1 VSGPCDDRPVSAHAA
16 RDVAEAAWRWVL
28 DQVVDDGAPWIP
40 ESVPSYDA
48 GPPAQRDGLHSGI
61 AGLAHLLAEVRA
73 TRPWTPEEGA
83 LADAV
88 AGRLRETVATTNA
101 YDWFDGL
108 VGTLAALTA
117 LEPDGADR
125 AANARVPSGGDEHA
139 DGPSEIVDRL
149 LALAED
155 DGWAQEVV
163 EPPRFRAGARI
174 SDATLGTASVLLGGV
189 WAHRRGVPRA
199 DELVIRA
206 AGVLMAEAEELHAG
220 LRWRFVPMR
229 FRTEDDPTEM
239 PNWSHGQAGIA
250 AALALAGAEL
260 RRPDWAEAARRGAEW
275 LVSIGDET
283 GDGFV
288 VPRYVPNTVPDEDP
302 VSLGWCHGA
311 SGTSQLFAALDHAG
325 VPSVAG
331 AAPDAWRR
339 RCLHAVRTSG
349 VPDRLRPGFW
359 DNDGRCCGTAGVA
372 DIVLDAWQ
380 QRTDALDADP
390 DLVFAL
396 RLADALVERAE
407 VSDRHA
413 WWRFVEHRGETPLLP
428 PGVGW
433 MQGAAGIAA
442 YLFRVSRV
450 LEHGRAAAVVP
461 RLDSWWAGPRRP
473 T

>member
-1 VSGPCDDRPVSAHAA
+1 VPPDAS

-40 ESVPSYDA
+40 TSVPSQDP
-48 GPPAQRDGLHSGI
+48 GPPQDRDGLHSGI
-61 AGLAHLLAEVRA
+61 AGLALLLAEVRA

-88 AGRLRETVATTNA
+88 ARRLREIVATTSA

-108 VGTLAALTA
+108 VGTLTALTA
-117 LEPDGADR
+117 LEPD
-125 AANARVPSGGDEHA
+125 HA
-139 DGPSEIVDRL
+139 DGPRAVVDRL
-149 LALAED
+149 LSLAED
-155 DGWAQEVV
+155 DGWAQGIV
-163 EPPRFRAGARI
+163 EPPRFRAGARL

-199 DELVIRA
+199 EALVTRSA
-206 AGVLMAEAEELHAG
+206 DVLMAEAEELPAG

-260 RRPDWAEAARRGAEW
+260 RRPEWTEAARRGAEW
-275 LVSIGDET
+275 LVSIGDMT
-283 GDGFV
+283 GEGFV
-288 VPRYVPNTVPDEDP
+288 VPRYVPDRVSDEDP
-302 VSLGWCHGA
+302 VSFGWCHGA

-325 VPSVAG
+325 VRTVAG
-331 AAPDAWRR
+331 AAPDEWRR

-359 DNDGRCCGTAGVA
+359 DNDGRCCGTAGVG
-372 DIVLDAWQ
+372 DVVLDAWQ
-380 QRTDALDADP
+380 QREDALDPDADP

-450 LEHGRAAAVVP
+450 REHGRTAPVVP
-461 RLDSWWAGPRRP
+461 RLDSWWAGPHP
-473 T
+473 LA